1 MLEIYRTNKFLKSYK
16 KIRHNKKVLEEL
28 KLVIEILIHQK
39 SIPMKYKD
47 HELKGKFNGIRELH
61 LGYDD
66 LLLYFVRN
74 DQNQLVLFDIGTH
87 AKTLGI

>member
-16 KIRHNKKVLEEL
+16 KIRHKKKILEEL
-28 KLVIEILIHQK
+28 QSVIELLINQK
-39 SIPMKYKD
+39 PIPIKYKD
-47 HELKGKFNGIRELH
+47 HELKGKFSGVRELH

-66 LLLYFVRN
+66 LLLYFIKN
-74 DQNQLVLFDIGTH
+74 EQNQLVLFDIGTH